1 MIHLSNVPQSL
12 CIKMILGFK
21 PAIVLS
27 AIVAEVDIQQLAH
40 ACNHRRRNDF
50 QSGGGGGQF
59 FGSLNWRVSA
69 GRRKLHDAGG
79 CLRGDVPPWKVGAFF
94 ENVDSNEVIWCTIF
108 HHNY

>member
-1 MIHLSNVPQSL
+1 MIQLSNVPQSL

-50 QSGGGGGQF
+50 QSGGGGAIFWKSKLARQRRPSHVVRRRG
-59 FGSLNWRVSA
+59 VSE
-69 GRRKLHDAGG
+69 GG
-79 CLRGDVPPWKVGAFF
+79 CAPLKSWGFFWKCGLKWSDLVHYF
-94 ENVDSNEVIWCTIF
+94 SS
-108 HHNY
+108 